1 MEKEKINK
9 SGMLRAY
16 RPGNEYTSPIGMPEK
31 IDSKDAAA
39 DELRTL
45 FNANKGLVFW
55 FFEELKIAKANKT
68 EGGEDKELLDGAI
81 PQSAVL
87 NGFKKAVNSR
97 LKLLLKA
104 LLDFIEEGSVADE
117 TEIREIQKSVD
128 EIREIQKSADIILHK
143 YTSDAFSDSLFEV
156 SKEISEMLANATA
169 DMDEYRDR
177 LLFIAKKMWSSLI
190 GKVSFIFFDELREI
204 LKSNPQ
210 PDVITSQII
219 FIHPEALEKYGK
231 IDGVAPLW
239 MGVLALSYSID
250 ILDQSVSQRVLA
262 EFIRLI
268 DVFPPDVLWPAF
280 IEAVEETSEKIA
292 NAKLK

>member
-9 SGMLRAY
+9 SDLLRAY

-97 LKLLLKA
+97 LKLLRKA
-104 LLDFIEEGSVADE
+104 LLDFGEEGSTADE
-117 TEIREIQKSVD
+117 TEIREIQKSV
-128 EIREIQKSADIILHK
+128 DIILHK

-156 SKEISEMLANATA
+156 SKEISEMLANATT

-177 LLFIAKKMWSSLI
+177 LLPIAKKMWSSLI